1 MWKNHQILDGFQQA
15 KLQTRGYVHRKKSDL
30 SSIGYVCMCICIC
43 IYAYVYVNIY
53 VYVYMHIYI
62 YMYIIY
68 IYVGCVMTFQAKTLI
83 HVMKY
88 PSYSVEPKSSSVWYT
103 NNMFR

>member
-43 IYAYVYVNIY
+43 IYEYVYVNIY

-62 YMYIIY
+62 CTLYIY
-68 IYVGCVMTFQAKTLI
+68 ICWMCYDV
-83 HVMKY
+83 
-88 PSYSVEPKSSSVWYT
+88 SSEDFDSCHEISQLQ
-103 NNMFR
+103 R